1 MSKSNGELSNGEL
14 LMEAH
19 EEERQAELKIK
30 EDEALLDE
38 AYERLFAAGAG
49 ILFNKETYK
58 NPQTLRQR
66 FFYMYVERSNG
77 HHKVS
82 EKLFDGKDPK
92 DPNYGYSLGM
102 VNAFILML
110 EAIKTQKESGIPAKF
125 DFAFVNALHDAA
137 SNFRE
142 KSSIRHKGE
151 GVKDGYDVKE
161 ASMPYLQQAAR
172 DGYEIILHSLDKAEV
187 KNSAGFIFNAHSS
200 VDISFNRVRRFTKD
214 YETMPQMIGELI
226 KAYEKAN
233 LEAGENEQKNLV
245 AIAAIIHDLN
255 LLHPYQDCNA
265 RTFNAVLLNFLLLKE
280 GLNPAMIY
288 SNPCLESF
296 TPDEATVAIYEG
308 QQAFRDFFVA
318 NLDIGDSIAPLTKE
332 LTAIFLQTSKHL
344 DGDGILRGDALTAS
358 LGLFLCKRRLEE
370 LKIKQRKGEEV
381 LPQEFAA
388 LEAYFLKSQSEA
400 QSLSE
405 KKYLPAFLQYDIK
418 EFLEIFPEF
427 KWENLSKD
435 GADQSKLQKFAKRCQ
450 TKELSKEFS
459 SWCHSKNDISLQV
472 LINALSNDEKDPQ
485 FLIIKTILQAFKKT
499 LLVDDLEE
507 YAKRLSRE
515 IAAESEKNKEL
526 LAQKEEKKFEGGAAN
541 QQGNLAAEN
550 PDSGPVAVKQS
561 KSLTGEKIVVRS

>member
-1 MSKSNGELSNGEL
+1 MSKPISEL
-14 LMEAH
+14 LMESY
-19 EEERQAELKIK
+19 EEEKRQTELKIK
-30 EDEALLDE
+30 EDEALLDK

-66 FFYMYVERSNG
+66 FFYMYVERGNG

-82 EKLFDGKDPK
+82 EKIFDGKDPK

-110 EAIKTQKESGIPAKF
+110 EAIKAQKESGISAKF
-125 DFAFVNALHDAA
+125 DFEFVNALHDAA

-142 KSSIRHKGE
+142 KNSIRSAAQ
-151 GVKDGYDVKE
+151 GVQDAYGADE
-161 ASMPYLQQAAR
+161 ASMPYLQQVAR
-172 DGYEIILHSLDKAEV
+172 DGYEIILHSLDKAGV

-200 VDISFNRVRRFTKD
+200 VDISFNRVRRFAKD
-214 YETMPQMIGELI
+214 DKTMPEMIGELI

-233 LEAGENEQKNLV
+233 LEAGEDEQKKLL

-255 LLHPYQDCNA
+255 LLHPYKDCNA
-265 RTFNAVLLNFLLLKE
+265 RTFDAVLLNFLLLKE

-296 TPDEATVAIYEG
+296 TPDEAVIAIYEG

-318 NLDIGDSIAPLTKE
+318 NLDIGDSIAPLTEE
-332 LTAIFLQTSKHL
+332 LTAIFVETSRHL
-344 DGDGILRGDALTAS
+344 DGDGILKGDALNAS
-358 LGLFLCKRRLEE
+358 FGLFLCKRQLEE
-370 LKIKQRKGEEV
+370 LKLKQKKGEEV
-381 LPQEFAA
+381 LPQDFAA
-388 LEAYFLKSQSEA
+388 LEANFLKSQSEA

-405 KKYLPAFLQYDIK
+405 KKYLPAFLQYDAK
-418 EFLEIFPEF
+418 AFLEIFPEF

-435 GADQSKLQKFAKRCQ
+435 GADQSELQKFAKRCQ

-459 SWCHSKNDISLQV
+459 SWSYLKNDISLQV
-472 LINALSNDEKDPQ
+472 LTNTLSNDEQDPQ
-485 FLIIKTILQAFKKT
+485 FSIIKTILQAFQKI

-507 YAKRLSRE
+507 YAKKLSRE
-515 IAAESEKNKEL
+515 IAAESQKHKEL
-526 LAQKEEKKFEGGAAN
+526 LAQKEERKFEGGAAN
-541 QQGNLAAEN
+541 QQENLAAEN
-550 PDSGPVAVKQS
+550 PDSGSVAVKQS
-561 KSLTGEKIVVRS
+561 KSLTEGKKVVARS